1 MVLFTI
7 VSLIFIHVDFHDH
20 AVTVVRFAFV
30 NEKRVKEDND
40 AKGPETFPFKKLPP
54 LVMMEILSYVGYR
67 DLLNGFLMTN
77 SEMMDVARG
86 LVTIKS
92 VSQLKAFLP
101 TLPSTPVASR
111 HSLTPAA
118 SWSTRGHVF
127 ASCPG
132 GRSSC
137 PEGSW

>member
-40 AKGPETFPFKKLPP
+40 AKGPETFPFRKLPP

-77 SEMMDVARG
+77 SEMMDVVRG
-86 LVTIKS
+86 LFPIRS
-92 VSQLKAFLP
+92 VSAD
-101 TLPSTPVASR
+101 TTVDSR
-111 HSLTPAA
+111 RIQALA
-118 SWSTRGHVF
+118 
-127 ASCPG
+127 CPG
-132 GRSSC
+132 SVV
-137 PEGSW
+137 EYTGSV